1 MANRIHNF
9 FKRNS
14 ISENAFVK
22 QVPLLRTL
30 TNRELV
36 RIEEMMHERSYEPG
50 EYIFHIHQPGAAIF
64 FIKEGDV
71 RVFIPADT
79 LGDNDNM
86 EKKDIEIAV
95 LQRGE
100 FFGELALLD
109 NSPRS
114 ASVMAKTQTEV
125 MAIFR
130 GDFEELLIKD
140 PVISSKINRQLAIMI
155 GRRLKEANY

>member
-1 MANRIHNF
+1 MYKWLYKLIGKNL
-9 FKRNS
+9 
-14 ISENAFVK
+14 ISEDAFIK
-22 QVPLLRTL
+22 QIPLFNTL
-30 TNRELV
+30 TNRELS
-36 RIEEMMHERSYEPG
+36 RMQDIMHERTYESG
-50 EYIFHIHQPGAAIF
+50 EFIFHIKQPGAAMF
-64 FIKEGDV
+64 FVKRGDV
-71 RVFIPADT
+71 RVFIPADN
-79 LGDNDNM
+79 LPGN
-86 EKKDIEIAV
+86 EQKKDIEIAV
-95 LQRGE
+95 LEHGD

-114 ASVMAKTQTEV
+114 ATVVAKTQAEV

>member
-1 MANRIHNF
+1 MRSIIHKI

-14 ISENAFVK
+14 ISDNAFIK
-22 QVPLLRTL
+22 QIPLLKTL
-30 TNRELV
+30 TNRELY
-36 RIEEMMHERSYEPG
+36 RIQDIMHERSYESG
-50 EYIFHIHQPGAAIF
+50 EFIFHINQPGAAIF
-64 FIKEGDV
+64 FIKKGDV
-71 RVFIPADT
+71 RIFIPAAYLD
-79 LGDNDNM
+79 D
-86 EKKDIEIAV
+86 EKKKKDIEIAI
-95 LQRGE
+95 LTHGD

-114 ASVMAKTQTEV
+114 ASVMAKTQTET

>member
-1 MANRIHNF
+1 MASRIHNF

-14 ISENAFVK
+14 VSENAFVK
-22 QVPLLRTL
+22 QVPLLKTL
-30 TNRELV
+30 TNRELA
-36 RIEEMMHERSYEPG
+36 RIEEMMHERTYEPG
-50 EYIFHIHQPGAAIF
+50 EFIFHIHQPGAAMF
-64 FIKEGDV
+64 FIKEGTV
-71 RVFIPADT
+71 QVFIP
-79 LGDNDNM
+79 GDSISEDKSN
-86 EKKDIEIAV
+86 KDIEIAT
-95 LQRGE
+95 LKRGD

-114 ASVMAKTQTEV
+114 ASVMAKSPTEV

>member
-1 MANRIHNF
+1 MEKIIQKL
-9 FKRNS
+9 FKRYS
-14 ISENAFVK
+14 ISENAFIK
-22 QVPLLRTL
+22 KIPLLKTL
-30 TNRELV
+30 TNRELY
-36 RIEEMMHERSYEPG
+36 RIQDIMHKRSYELG
-50 EYIFHIHQPGAAIF
+50 EFIFHINQPGAAIF
-64 FIKEGDV
+64 FIKKGEV
-71 RVFIPADT
+71 RIFIPAES
-79 LGDNDNM
+79 LEGESKNI
-86 EKKDIEIAV
+86 DIEIAV
-95 LQRGE
+95 LEHGD

-114 ASVMAKTQTEV
+114 ASVMAKTPTEV